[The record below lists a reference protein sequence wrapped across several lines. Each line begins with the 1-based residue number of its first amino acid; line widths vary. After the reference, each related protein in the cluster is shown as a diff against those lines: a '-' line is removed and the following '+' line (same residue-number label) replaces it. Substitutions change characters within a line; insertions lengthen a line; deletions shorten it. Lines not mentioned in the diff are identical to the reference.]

1 MKATTVYRTNQD
13 CRIVRY
19 RYPNA
24 ADRRDFQRKLIDGL
38 LTAATAVGGFTA
50 LVFLMFL

>member
-1 MKATTVYRTNQD
+1 MKATTIYRTNQS
-13 CRIVRY
+13 CRPLRC

-24 ADRRDFQRKLIDGL
+24 ADRRDLQRKLIDGL